1 MWGIKEGSG
10 SEAQPFTGTWG
21 CLESRGGK
29 ANLILSILGSLLD
42 PIDEV
47 LNGSQNEVF
56 RTQLEQG
63 RGPY

>member
-1 MWGIKEGSG
+1 MK
-10 SEAQPFTGTWG
+10 
-21 CLESRGGK
+21 SRGGK

-47 LNGSQNEVF
+47 LNGTQNEVF